1 MKDKNTSLN
10 LIVKQL
16 KWQPLSNFVPQATQ
30 LLFMIYNFD
39 YVETD
44 VLNFNKKSFINF
56 TYLDINLVNRIGKF
70 AYMLSIFFDTSSAS
84 PSVTMS
90 DNRKL
95 TFWGTWYLYSL
106 RIQILRNSSLDTWIH
121 TRVGYLYWGPST

>member
-1 MKDKNTSLN
+1 MQDKNTSLN

-16 KWQPLSNFVPQATQ
+16 KWQLLSNFVPQATQ

-44 VLNFNKKSFINF
+44 VLKFNKKALSTLHTSMLIWS
-56 TYLDINLVNRIGKF
+56 TELESLMH
-70 AYMLSIFFDTSSAS
+70 MLSIFFDTSSAT

-95 TFWGTWYLYSL
+95 TFWVGTWYLYSS
-106 RIQILRNSSLDTWIH
+106 RIQILRIA
-121 TRVGYLYWGPST
+121 P